1 MKRKHFFTGVFLI
14 AAFFLWTILL
24 GIMDV
29 QPIGPQGTMVGF
41 AGLNQAVHMFTGVN
55 MTLYTVTDW
64 LGLVPLGIM
73 FGFALLGLVPLGFV
87 FGFAL
92 LGLGQWIRR
101 KHILRVDRS
110 ILTLGVFYLV
120 VMAVYV
126 FFECYV
132 VNYRPVLIEGKLE
145 ASYPSST
152 TILVLC
158 VMPTVIMQLGTRIRS
173 RIIRRWVSV
182 AMMLFATF
190 MVIGRL
196 LSGVHWF
203 SDIVGG
209 ILLSAGLVMLYDSVR
224 GTEFRL

>member
-73 FGFALLGLVPLGFV
+73 FGFALLGL
-87 FGFAL
+87 
-92 LGLGQWIRR
+92 GQWIRR

-120 VMAVYV
+120 VMALYV

-182 AMMLFATF
+182 AMMLFAAF

-209 ILLSAGLVMLYDSVR
+209 VLISAGLVMLYVSVR

>member
-41 AGLNQAVHMFTGVN
+41 AGLNQAVHVFTGVN

-64 LGLVPLGIM
+64 LGLVPLGFM
-73 FGFALLGLVPLGFV
+73 

-182 AMMLFATF
+182 AMMLFAAF

-209 ILLSAGLVMLYDSVR
+209 VLISAGLVMLYVSVR
-224 GTEFRL
+224 GTGFRL

>member
-41 AGLNQAVHMFTGVN
+41 AGLNQAVHVFTGVN
-55 MTLYTVTDW
+55 MTLYMVTDW
-64 LGLVPLGIM
+64 LGLVPLGFM
-73 FGFALLGLVPLGFV
+73 

-120 VMAVYV
+120 VMALYV

-182 AMMLFATF
+182 AMMLFAAF

-209 ILLSAGLVMLYDSVR
+209 VLISAGLVMLYVSVR
-224 GTEFRL
+224 GTEFRS

>member
-14 AAFFLWTILL
+14 AAFFMWTILL

-41 AGLNQAVHMFTGVN
+41 AGLNQAVHVFTGVN

-64 LGLVPLGIM
+64 LGLVPLGFM
-73 FGFALLGLVPLGFV
+73 

-182 AMMLFATF
+182 AMMLFAAF

-209 ILLSAGLVMLYDSVR
+209 VLISAGLVMLYVSVR

>member
-41 AGLNQAVHMFTGVN
+41 AGLNQAVHVFTGVN

-64 LGLVPLGIM
+64 LGLVPLGFM
-73 FGFALLGLVPLGFV
+73 

-182 AMMLFATF
+182 AMMLFAAF

-209 ILLSAGLVMLYDSVR
+209 VLISAGLVMLYVSVR

>member
-14 AAFFLWTILL
+14 AAFFMWTILL

-41 AGLNQAVHMFTGVN
+41 AGLNQAVHVFTGVN
-55 MTLYTVTDW
+55 MTLYMVTDW
-64 LGLVPLGIM
+64 LGLVPLGFM
-73 FGFALLGLVPLGFV
+73 

-120 VMAVYV
+120 VMALYV

>member
-1 MKRKHFFTGVFLI
+1 MKRKYFFTGVFLI

-41 AGLNQAVHMFTGVN
+41 AGLNQAVHVFTGVN

-64 LGLVPLGIM
+64 LGLVPLGFM
-73 FGFALLGLVPLGFV
+73 

-182 AMMLFATF
+182 AMMLFAAF

-209 ILLSAGLVMLYDSVR
+209 VLISAGLVMLYVSVR

>member
-41 AGLNQAVHMFTGVN
+41 AGLNQAVHVFTGVN
-55 MTLYTVTDW
+55 MTLYMVTDW
-64 LGLVPLGIM
+64 LGLVPLGFM
-73 FGFALLGLVPLGFV
+73 

-182 AMMLFATF
+182 AMMLFAAF

-209 ILLSAGLVMLYDSVR
+209 VLISAGLVMLYVSVR